1 MPTAGHTPSGLYL
14 GNASLAAALEAAIA
28 ADPIL
33 GKSVARDPLTDRAL
47 IYRPDTLTTAAVRL
61 RDRHCRFP
69 DCHRPAARCQ
79 LDHIIAFDH
88 ANPLGGGWTTVNNL
102 QCLCEFHHT
111 VKTAGYWTAV
121 MLPGGAILWTS
132 TSKTT
137 RITLPANGTAVP
149 IIGNDLRPHVP
160 TKPRRSG
167 IIAYPDPPDN
177 EQPETDDTAAP
188 PF

>member
-1 MPTAGHTPSGLYL
+1 M
-14 GNASLAAALEAAIA
+14 
-28 ADPIL
+28 
-33 GKSVARDPLTDRAL
+33 

-69 DCHRPAARCQ
+69 DCHRPANRCQ
-79 LDHIIAFDH
+79 LDHITPFDH
-88 ANPLGGGWTTVNNL
+88 ANPLGGGWTTINNL

-121 MLPGGAILWTS
+121 MLPGGAILWRS

-137 RITLPANGTAVP
+137 RITLPTNGTAVP
-149 IIGNDLRPHVP
+149 IIGNDLRPHIP

-177 EQPETDDTAAP
+177 EQPETDDTAP